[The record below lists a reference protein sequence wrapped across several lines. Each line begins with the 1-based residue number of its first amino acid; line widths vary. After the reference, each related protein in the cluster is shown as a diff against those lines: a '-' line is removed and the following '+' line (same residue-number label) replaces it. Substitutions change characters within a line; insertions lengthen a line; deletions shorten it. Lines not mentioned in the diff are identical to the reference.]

1 VRANLLAALIGL
13 LCVAGCGGGGSGL
26 ANGGGGGGGGGG
38 TPPPTGSNV
47 QAIVV
52 DSGPTPVATSST
64 PAINTAY
71 TTVTICAPGSTSNC
85 QTIDHIQ
92 VDTGSSGLRI
102 LQEVLK
108 ITLPLA
114 SASSGSNGIAEC
126 TRFVDGSSWG
136 SVRQADVK
144 VGGESAPNQ
153 FIQIIGDTTYAVPST
168 CTGSS
173 GNPTLENGVKTF
185 GANGILGVAPFIA
198 DCGPSCASDPNNGSY
213 YNCPTAS
220 TCAKAIREENL
231 QVSNPVAAF
240 TADNNGVIIQL
251 PSVTAAG
258 TASVSGSLIFGVG
271 TQSNNGLGNATV
283 FNLDNRGYLATT
295 YNGTTLHTAFIDSG
309 SNGYFF
315 PDNNLK
321 ATAPCKN
328 NKAFWCP
335 PGGDLSLSA
344 TLINPI
350 NNASK
355 NVPFTITNADNLFQP
370 GKPVIAATSG
380 LGGDST
386 PFGDG
391 TNGTIN
397 GSDAFDWGLPFYYGR
412 SVIVVIETRNTSAG
426 MGPYFAF

>member
-1 VRANLLAALIGL
+1 MRAILFAASIGL
-13 LCVAGCGGGGSGL
+13 LCVAGCGGGGGGL
-26 ANGGGGGGGGGG
+26 AGGGGGGG
-38 TPPPTGSNV
+38 TTPPTGSNV
-47 QAIVV
+47 QSIVV

-71 TTVTICAPGSTSNC
+71 TTVTICSPGSTSNC

-102 LQEVLK
+102 LQEVLT

-144 VGGESAPNQ
+144 IGGESAPNQ
-153 FIQIIGDTTYAVPST
+153 FVQVIGDTTYTVPST

-185 GANGILGVAPFIA
+185 GANGILGVAPFIS
-198 DCGPSCASDPNNGSY
+198 DCGPSCSSDPNNGTY
-213 YNCPTAS
+213 YNCPTVS
-220 TCAKAIREENL
+220 TCAQAIREENL

-240 TADNNGVIIQL
+240 PTDNNGVIIQL
-251 PSVTAAG
+251 PSVAVAG
-258 TASVSGSLIFGVG
+258 TASVTGSLIFGVG
-271 TQSNNGLGNATV
+271 TQSNNGLGSATV
-283 FNLDNRGYLATT
+283 FNLDSRGYLATKFNT
-295 YNGTTLHTAFIDSG
+295 TTLHTAFIDSG

-315 PDNNLK
+315 PDSNL
-321 ATAPCKN
+321 TSCPV
-328 NKAFWCP
+328 NKSFWCP
-335 PGGDLSLSA
+335 QSDQSLSA
-344 TLINPI
+344 TMVNPI

-355 NVPFTITNADNLFQP
+355 NVAFTVTNADGLFQS
-370 GKPVIAATSG
+370 GKPIIAATSG

-391 TNGTIN
+391 TGGTIN
-397 GSDAFDWGLPFYYGR
+397 GSDAFDWGLPFYYGKT
-412 SVIVVIETRNTSAG
+412 VIVVIENRNTSAG
-426 MGPYFAF
+426 MGPFFAF